1 MDLIAHSCD
10 DGRKQP
16 FEEHARGVAKLAGD
30 FAAEFGAG
38 AHARLAGLL
47 HDAGKCAPDGQ
58 KRLRGELLRRV
69 EHSAA
74 AAELLYG
81 AGGTAARL
89 LAYCAAGHHAG
100 LPDGVGSGGEGYDRT
115 LMGKLGRQK
124 LRAGDYLAYRRALG
138 EIDIAAEL
146 PALAF
151 VPREQGFEKSFW
163 ARMVFSCLVDADF
176 LDTEAFMKDRPLRL
190 QPEADMQALLD
201 KLKQRLAEFPE
212 PSDELGFKRRQVQE
226 DCLRMAQLPR
236 GLFTLSV
243 PTGGGKTLSSLAF
256 ALAHAVRN
264 GLRRV
269 IYVIPYTSIIE
280 QTADVFR
287 EALGGDVVLEHHSS
301 VKYDRED
308 EETDPLRLAAENWD
322 LPVVVT
328 TGVQFFESLFAN
340 KPSRCRKLH
349 NIANSVVI
357 FDEAQMFPPDLL
369 FPCVKAI
376 GELVRGYR
384 CTAVI
389 CSATQPALDAL
400 FAPALIPKEI
410 CSDHKQLYEALRR
423 VCFAHIG
430 EAGADAL
437 AQRLNGMKQALC
449 VVNTREQARTLYEK
463 LTGEGTF
470 HLSTLMTPLDR
481 RRALAVIRKRLD
493 EKLPCRV
500 VSTSLIEAGVDV
512 DFPCVFREEAGV
524 DSVIQAAGRCNREG
538 KLKPDDAV
546 VHVFRPEEK
555 YAKKCPALVKTQIGA
570 AQMTRSSF
578 ADIASPEAIR
588 YYFTRLNLLRREAL
602 DAKNIVRSLD
612 ACAKNGLM
620 VPFATVAEQFKVID
634 TPARSVFIPVE
645 ERAGEIAAAL
655 RAGRPDRKLMRE
667 AGQYTVSVY
676 ENQFH
681 ALFNCGALEPLA
693 GDLYALR
700 DERLY
705 SEETGL
711 CVPKDGGQ
719 GIYT

>member
-524 DSVIQAAGRCNREG
+524 DSVIQAAGRC
-538 KLKPDDAV
+538 KPRGEAQAGRRGRPRVPARGEICQKMPRSGQNADRRRADDALV
-546 VHVFRPEEK
+546 VCRHRLARGDTVLFHAAQPSAQGGAGREK
-555 YAKKCPALVKTQIGA
+555 Y
-570 AQMTRSSF
+570 R
-578 ADIASPEAIR
+578 
-588 YYFTRLNLLRREAL
+588 
-602 DAKNIVRSLD
+602 
-612 ACAKNGLM
+612 
-620 VPFATVAEQFKVID
+620 
-634 TPARSVFIPVE
+634 
-645 ERAGEIAAAL
+645 
-655 RAGRPDRKLMRE
+655 
-667 AGQYTVSVY
+667 
-676 ENQFH
+676 
-681 ALFNCGALEPLA
+681 PLA
-693 GDLYALR
+693 GRVREKRADGALR
-700 DERLY
+700 DGCGAIQGDRYAGALGFHPRGGTRRGDRRRAARGPARPEADARGGAVYGIRL
-705 SEETGL
+705 
-711 CVPKDGGQ
+711 
-719 GIYT
+719 